1 MAAAVEA
8 VEMSKKMPTRAPR
21 SQSDRRQN
29 LAFLIW
35 TTANRLSWT
44 AFAHAS
50 RSADTGTRLMS
61 SFSGIVLNLACRLAR

>member
-1 MAAAVEA
+1 MATAVEA
-8 VEMSKKMPTRAPR
+8 VGMSKDARKSPR
-21 SQSDRRQN
+21 SQKRRRRN
-29 LAFLIW
+29 LAFPIW

-61 SFSGIVLNLACRLAR
+61 SFSGIALNLACRLAR